1 VQFSDLDLAALNGGK
16 DIYAQRGHR
25 LAERGAEPEAASL
38 DHGSIGAE
46 VALMLGEAV
55 PGQSAASS
63 GGKATAVSVLV
74 GVLRGQGAMKRAQV
88 IEAVREAG
96 FEYSDSAL
104 DDAYALLK
112 RNGGVRDDSARGV
125 WEASEAAVR
134 AA

>member
-1 VQFSDLDLAALNGGK
+1 
-16 DIYAQRGHR
+16 
-25 LAERGAEPEAASL
+25 
-38 DHGSIGAE
+38 
-46 VALMLGEAV
+46 MLGEAV

-63 GGKATAVSVLV
+63 AGKQRAFSVLAD
-74 GVLRGQGAMKRAQV
+74 VLRKHGPMKRSEA
-88 IEAVREAG
+88 IDAVREAG